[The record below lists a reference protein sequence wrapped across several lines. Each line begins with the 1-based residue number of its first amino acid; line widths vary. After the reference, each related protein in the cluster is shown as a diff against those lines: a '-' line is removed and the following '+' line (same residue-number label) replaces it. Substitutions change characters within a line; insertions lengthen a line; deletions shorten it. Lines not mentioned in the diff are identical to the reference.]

1 MSDFPTVAFSGRI
14 LFLCDNPGRITHQL
28 AGGNLTRE
36 QAGALRDNVSTDE
49 MRRRRVMTVYDDRL
63 ADFPY
68 VGYRAGNATPIG
80 KGAVR
85 QGGFAV
91 VVGGK
96 RYGKGSYRENSP
108 MAEHRPGIRLV
119 IAESFERIYRQN
131 AHNVGLL
138 PSTDLGLVERIQ
150 RGEAIPLAEFTDGH
164 DELPHPTPRPG
175 ALPAS

>member
-1 MSDFPTVAFSGRI
+1 MSDFPTGAFSGRI
-14 LFLCDNPGRITHQL
+14 PFLCDNPGRTTHQL

-36 QAGALRDNVSTDE
+36 QAGALRDTVSTGE
-49 MRRRRVMTVYDDRL
+49 VTPTRVMTVYDARL

-96 RYGKGSYRENSP
+96 RYGKGSSRENSP
-108 MAEHRPGIRLV
+108 
-119 IAESFERIYRQN
+119 
-131 AHNVGLL
+131 
-138 PSTDLGLVERIQ
+138 
-150 RGEAIPLAEFTDGH
+150 
-164 DELPHPTPRPG
+164 
-175 ALPAS
+175 